1 MQPLSQCLVTA
12 GKSSIGQPVEK
23 LIPQRFREGH
33 AIHLAKWFAQPI
45 SRAMGVGLELS
56 GLHKDSSEFPIN
68 ISLSYFE
75 SAGEVLG
82 VAFVSDITESKK
94 NEEALLDYQRRL
106 QRLTRSLLSVQETEN
121 RELAREL
128 HDVFSQELA
137 ALGME
142 VSTLL
147 SSSEIA
153 SPLTQRLADLGK
165 KIGDLADDMHRT
177 SRQLHPAILHEL
189 GLETALREEC
199 NTFSQ
204 QSGIAV
210 QFLSEE
216 MPALLPEDVS
226 LCLYRVA
233 QESLRNIRKH
243 TGATGVSMHLRG
255 EGEGVSL
262 RVEDTGDGFHVEEA
276 RKSGGLGLIGM
287 EERVRSV
294 NGRFAIRSSPGDGTT
309 VEVFVPL
316 YDKTK

>member
-1 MQPLSQCLVTA
+1 MA
-12 GKSSIGQPVEK
+12 
-23 LIPQRFREGH
+23 
-33 AIHLAKWFAQPI
+33 
-45 SRAMGVGLELS
+45 
-56 GLHKDSSEFPIN
+56 N
-68 ISLSYFE
+68 
-75 SAGEVLG
+75 VLG
-82 VAFVSDITESKK
+82 VAFVSDITERKK
-94 NEEALLDYQRRL
+94 NEEALLDYQRQL
-106 QRLTRSLLSVQETEN
+106 QRLTASLLSVQETEN

-165 KIGDLADDMHRT
+165 KIGHLADDMHRT

-189 GLETALREEC
+189 GSGDSVAGGMQHFFR
-199 NTFSQ
+199 NNRTFRSN
-204 QSGIAV
+204 SC
-210 QFLSEE
+210 LKN
-216 MPALLPEDVS
+216 MPASLPEDVS

-262 RVEDTGDGFHVEEA
+262 RVEDTGDGF
-276 RKSGGLGLIGM
+276 RPRGGSQERRLGLDQYGRTGALGEWQICNSFFAGG
-287 EERVRSV
+287 RDHGGGVRTF
-294 NGRFAIRSSPGDGTT
+294 G
-309 VEVFVPL
+309 
-316 YDKTK
+316 